1 MNFSVF
7 CKQNRLKVHFF
18 LHISFFFCNFAVRK
32 NVLMPMKEPKRILF
46 ISQEIYPYIAEETP
60 TRLLNRQLPEYFQ
73 GHGFETRTFMPKFG
87 EINERRNQLH
97 EVIRLSGMNLII
109 EDADHP
115 LLIKVASIQSARIQ
129 IYFIDN
135 DDLFHRRKG
144 VKDEHGVEYAD
155 NDDRVIFYA
164 RGVIET
170 VKKLRWTPD
179 VIVCSGWMSALAPL
193 YLKRAFNDEPFFAN
207 AKIVLSLND
216 NEYTTPF
223 PTKFTDKLR
232 IEGINNTDV
241 RSTAGFPVGYEEL
254 MRLAVDFSD
263 AIVFTTPKVNQR
275 VVNYAETKG
284 KPILP
289 YEETEDLIAACKRQW
304 EFYQQLLTEGREE
317 NA

>member
-1 MNFSVF
+1 
-7 CKQNRLKVHFF
+7 
-18 LHISFFFCNFAVRK
+18 
-32 NVLMPMKEPKRILF
+32 MKEPKRILF
-46 ISQEIYPYIAEETP
+46 ISQEIFPYLAEETP

-109 EDADHP
+109 EESDHP
-115 LLIKVASIQSARIQ
+115 LLIKVASIQTARIQ

-144 VKDEHGVEYAD
+144 VADENGEEYAD

-193 YLKRAFNDEPFFAN
+193 YLKKAFNDEPFFAN
-207 AKIVLSLND
+207 AKIVLSLD
-216 NEYTTPF
+216 DTEYKKAF
-223 PTKFTDKLR
+223 HSKITDKMR
-232 IEGINNTDV
+232 IDGITNTDV
-241 RSTAGFPVGYEEL
+241 RSIAGFSVGYEEL
-254 MRLAVDFSD
+254 MRLAVDYAD
-263 AIVFTTPKVNQR
+263 AIVYATPKVNQR
-275 VVNYAETKG
+275 VANYAETKG
-284 KPILP
+284 KPVLP
-289 YEETEDLIAACKRQW
+289 FETTEDLTAACKRQW
-304 EFYQQLLTEGREE
+304 DFYQSLIQKEDE
-317 NA
+317 

>member
-1 MNFSVF
+1 M
-7 CKQNRLKVHFF
+7 QKVHI
-18 LHISFFFCNFAVRK
+18 L
-32 NVLMPMKEPKRILF
+32 MKEPQRILF
-46 ISQEIYPYIAEETP
+46 ISQEIYPFLSEETP
-60 TRLLNRQLPEYFQ
+60 MRMLNRQLPEYFQ
-73 GHGFETRTFMPKFG
+73 SHGFETRTFMPKFG

-109 EDADHP
+109 SGADHP

-144 VKDEHGVEYAD
+144 VRDESGKEYAD
-155 NDDRVIFYA
+155 NDHRVIFYA

-193 YLKRAFNDEPFFAN
+193 YLKRAYSDEPFFS
-207 AKIVLSLND
+207 KSKVVLMLDD
-216 NEYTTPF
+216 NEYENPF
-223 PTKFTDKLR
+223 STKFAEKLR
-232 IEGINNTDV
+232 IDGVSNTDV
-241 RSTAGFPVGYEEL
+241 RSIAGFPVGYEEL
-254 MRLAVDFSD
+254 MRLAVDNSD
-263 AIVFTTPKVNQR
+263 AIVFAAADVNQR

-289 YEETEDLIAACKRQW
+289 YEAAEDRDTLCKRQW
-304 EFYQQLLTEGREE
+304 EFYQTLLGKA